1 MTRVAAVDCGTNSI
15 RLLIADVDHEKSTLT
30 DVVRVMETV
39 RLGEGVDRT
48 GEFSR
53 AALQRTFGACERY
66 AEQLHMHGVDKV
78 RFVAT
83 SASRDVS
90 NRSQFVDGVRQ
101 RLGVTPDVISGEEE
115 AELSFSGA
123 ISSLAA
129 SIGSDSALVVDIGG
143 GSTEFVRGTTQEGVA
158 AAHSV
163 DIGCVRMTERHLRA
177 DPPTQQQLASAI
189 RDIDAAIDQ
198 AASAVDLGQTQTL
211 VGLAGSV
218 TTVAALALDLP
229 EYDAVAI
236 NGSRVSAVDV
246 ERVTKRLLAMT
257 RAQRALLPVMHPGRV
272 DVIGGGALILHRI
285 VVRGA
290 FDEVLVSEHDILD
303 GIAWALAG

>member
-15 RLLIADVDHEKSTLT
+15 RLLIADVDREQSTLT

-48 GEFSR
+48 GEFSS

-90 NRSQFVDGVRQ
+90 NRAQFVDGVRQ
-101 RLGVTPDVISGEEE
+101 RLGVTPEVISGEEE

-198 AASAVDLGQTQTL
+198 AASAVDLGRTRTL